1 MTDIDYTPRIPDA
14 LPPGY
19 RFDEF
24 EIQEVIDS
32 TNTGIVYRAWDY
44 QLERPVAIREFMPR
58 ALTVRSD
65 NMRLVL
71 RSKQDSTAFNAGLN
85 SFIQEAR
92 QLAHFNHPNLLQVL
106 RFWTLNETAYT
117 ATLFYSG
124 LSLAELQQQQP
135 QSLDE
140 AWIRHILPML
150 CGALA
155 ALHDGDYIH
164 RDLSLKSI
172 QIQDNGIPLLLN
184 FAASR
189 RSTNGISDESKT
201 LLHPGFAPL
210 EQYTEDLESQLGPWT
225 DIYALGAVLYTLIKG
240 TVPQASVARSI
251 QDTCTPLAESRPA
264 GYSQSLLL
272 AVDQALSLKPED
284 RPQSIAEFAALAEI
298 PLGDIDGVRAGKQPG
313 TMLMALEEENA
324 AVMLPVW
331 KCYKS
336 PLQIA
341 AGVAVGI
348 ILGAAIFGRS
358 PEHPPVAPR
367 TANVGSKATPALET
381 TSPAVTS
388 RLIARVYVRMNEGDR
403 IIVNG
408 KPQKNLPAN
417 NGYGILQLPAGKYD
431 ITLRNQNQ
439 SRSVSLSVVNP
450 GTWLL
455 NPSSQDRA
463 PRT

>member
-1 MTDIDYTPRIPDA
+1 MTDNDYTPRIPDA

-32 TNTGIVYRAWDY
+32 TNAGIIYRAWDH
-44 QLERPVAIREFMPR
+44 QLERPIAIREFMPR

-124 LSLAELQQQQP
+124 ITLAELHQQQP
-135 QSLDE
+135 DIIDE
-140 AWIRHILPML
+140 AWIRRMLPML
-150 CGALA
+150 CSALA
-155 ALHDGDYIH
+155 ALHEGDYIH
-164 RDLSLKSI
+164 RDLSLKSV

-189 RSTNGISDESKT
+189 RGVNGISDESKT

-210 EQYTEDLESQLGPWT
+210 EQYTEDLENQLGPWT
-225 DIYALGAVLYTLIKG
+225 DIYALGAVLYTLITG
-240 TVPQASVARSI
+240 TSPQASVARSI
-251 QDTCTPLAESRPA
+251 QDTCVPLAQTQPN

-272 AVDQALSLKPED
+272 AVDRALALKPED

-298 PLGDIDGVRAGKQPG
+298 PLGDIGELSGAKKPG
-313 TMLMALEEENA
+313 TMLVAVEEEEA
-324 AVMLPVW
+324 DAGALPFW
-331 KCYKS
+331 KRYKS

-341 AGVAVGI
+341 AGVVAGI
-348 ILGAAIFGRS
+348 IVGALIFGRA
-358 PEHPPVAPR
+358 PQTPADEHIAAGET
-367 TANVGSKATPALET
+367 TAAKSKADAAPA
-381 TSPAVTS
+381 PAAAAANG
-388 RLIARVYVRMNEGDR
+388 LIARVYIHINDGEEME
-403 IIVNG
+403 VNG
-408 KPQKNLPAN
+408 KPQKNVPTT
-417 NGYGILQLPAGKYD
+417 NGYGILQLPAGKYE
-431 ITLRNQNQ
+431 ITLRNQSQ
-439 SRSVSLSVVNP
+439 SRSVTVAVDKP

-455 NPSSQDRA
+455 NPQQ
-463 PRT
+463 

>member
-1 MTDIDYTPRIPDA
+1 MTDNDYTPRIPDA

-32 TNTGIVYRAWDY
+32 TNTGIVYRAWDH

-71 RSKQDSTAFNAGLN
+71 RSKQDSSEFTTGLN

-124 LSLAELQQQQP
+124 ITLAELHQQKP
-135 QSLDE
+135 EIIDE
-140 AWIRHILPML
+140 AWIRRMLPMI

-189 RSTNGISDESKT
+189 RNVNGMSDESKT

-210 EQYTEDLESQLGPWT
+210 EQYTEDLENQLGPWT
-225 DIYALGAVLYTLIKG
+225 DIYALGAVLYTLITG
-240 TVPQASVARSI
+240 STPQASVARSI
-251 QDTCTPLAESRPA
+251 QDTCTPLAQSGPA
-264 GYSQSLLL
+264 GYSHSLLS
-272 AVDQALSLKPED
+272 AVDRALALKPED
-284 RPQSIAEFAALAEI
+284 RPQSIAEFARLAEI
-298 PLGDIDGVRAGKQPG
+298 PLGDIGELPGAKKPG
-313 TMLMALEEENA
+313 TMLVAVEEEETDIA
-324 AVMLPVW
+324 ARPLW
-331 KCYKS
+331 KRYQS

-341 AGVAVGI
+341 AGVVVGI
-348 ILGAAIFGRS
+348 IVGAAIFGS
-358 PEHPPVAPR
+358 KTQAPAAKTLAASD
-367 TANVGSKATPALET
+367 TAAAQSTDPAAA
-381 TSPAVTS
+381 PASTAANG
-388 RLIARVYVRMNEGDR
+388 LIARVYIRINQGDAML
-403 IIVNG
+403 VNG
-408 KPQKNLPAN
+408 KPQKNVPIS
-417 NGYGILQLPAGKYD
+417 NGYGVLQLPAGKYD
-431 ITLRNQNQ
+431 ITLSNQGQ
-439 SRSVSLSVVNP
+439 SRSVSLSVVTP

-455 NPSSQDRA
+455 NPQS
-463 PRT
+463 

>member
-1 MTDIDYTPRIPDA
+1 MTDNDYTPRIPDA

-32 TNTGIVYRAWDY
+32 TNVGIIYRAWDH

-71 RSKQDSTAFNAGLN
+71 RSKQDSTAFNTGLN

-124 LSLAELQQQQP
+124 LTLAELYQQQP
-135 QSLDE
+135 EIVNES
-140 AWIRHILPML
+140 WIRHILPML
-150 CGALA
+150 CSALA
-155 ALHDGDYIH
+155 ALHEGDYIH

-189 RSTNGISDESKT
+189 RNVNGMSDESKT

-210 EQYTEDLESQLGPWT
+210 EQYTEDLENQLGPWT
-225 DIYALGAVLYTLIKG
+225 DIYALGAVLYTLITG
-240 TVPQASVARSI
+240 ASPQASVARSI
-251 QDTCTPLAESRPA
+251 QDTCIPLAEIQPA
-264 GYSQSLLL
+264 GYTPGLLRAIDRAL
-272 AVDQALSLKPED
+272 ALKPED

-298 PLGDIDGVRAGKQPG
+298 SLGDIGELSGGKKPG
-313 TMLMALEEENA
+313 TMLVAVEEEETDA
-324 AVMLPVW
+324 GALPLW
-331 KCYKS
+331 KRYKS

-341 AGVAVGI
+341 AGIVAGI
-348 ILGAAIFGRS
+348 IIGAIIFGRTPQAPVDS
-358 PEHPPVAPR
+358 KRTTTQTAPAKRKADPAAAPVAPA
-367 TANVGSKATPALET
+367 AND
-381 TSPAVTS
+381 
-388 RLIARVYVRMNEGDR
+388 LIARVYVHINEGEEME
-403 IIVNG
+403 VNG
-408 KPQKNLPAN
+408 EPQKNIPSV

-431 ITLRNQNQ
+431 IRLHNQTQ
-439 SRSVSLSVVNP
+439 SRSVTVAVDKP

-455 NPSSQDRA
+455 NPQE
-463 PRT
+463 

>member
-1 MTDIDYTPRIPDA
+1 MTDNDYTPRIPDA

-32 TNTGIVYRAWDY
+32 TNVGIIYRAWDH

-85 SFIQEAR
+85 NFIQEAR

-124 LSLAELQQQQP
+124 LTLAELHQQQP
-135 QSLDE
+135 EIINE
-140 AWIRHILPML
+140 AWIRHMLPML
-150 CGALA
+150 CSALA
-155 ALHDGDYIH
+155 ALHEGDYIH

-189 RSTNGISDESKT
+189 RNVNGMSDESKT

-210 EQYTEDLESQLGPWT
+210 EQYTEDLENQLGPWT
-225 DIYALGAVLYTLIKG
+225 DIYALGAVIYTLITG
-240 TVPQASVARSI
+240 ASPQASVARSI
-251 QDTCTPLAESRPA
+251 QDTCIPLAETQPA
-264 GYSQSLLL
+264 GYTQSLLL
-272 AVDQALSLKPED
+272 AVDRALALKPED
-284 RPQSIAEFAALAEI
+284 RPQSIAEFATLAEI
-298 PLGDIDGVRAGKQPG
+298 SLGDIGELSGAKKPG
-313 TMLMALEEENA
+313 TMLVAVEEEETGA
-324 AVMLPVW
+324 GALPLW
-331 KCYKS
+331 KRYKS

-341 AGVAVGI
+341 AGIVAGI
-348 ILGAAIFGRS
+348 IVGAVIFGRT
-358 PEHPPVAPR
+358 PQAPVDSKSTITKTVPAK
-367 TANVGSKATPALET
+367 SKADPAT
-381 TSPAVTS
+381 APASPAANGRV
-388 RLIARVYVRMNEGDR
+388 ARVYVHINEGEEME
-403 IIVNG
+403 VNG
-408 KPQKNLPAN
+408 EPQKNIPSI
-417 NGYGILQLPAGKYD
+417 NGYGILQLPAGKYN
-431 ITLRNQNQ
+431 IRLHNQTR
-439 SRSVSLSVVNP
+439 SRSVTVSVDKP

-455 NPSSQDRA
+455 NPQE
-463 PRT
+463 